1 VTAVQTPPEAKPPA
15 PATEQPAKAPPSIW
29 RRWRRWWLITG
40 VLVGWCVGAAIFH
53 DDDTLEIGGAEL
65 TDFHR
70 WLNDVRDDFDAQR
83 ETNWF
88 FKYVIGGISD
98 ALDWT
103 VENLQELLSQP
114 AFPRPV
120 PEIGWLGVVALTLL
134 IAYALAG
141 TRIAILATVSMLAF
155 GYLGYWA
162 ESVDLLIVTVV
173 AVAIC
178 AVLGLPLGILM
189 AKSKPVSAVTT
200 PVLDVMQTMPSFA
213 YLVPLVLF
221 FGIGAASAVVVTVI
235 FALPPLVRITAHG
248 IRTVAPATVEASQ
261 SLGATGWQRLRQV
274 QLPMARRTIIVGLN
288 QTTMAALSMA
298 TIAALVDGPGLGEPV
313 IRYLSASDVGNA
325 FVAGLCIVILAI
337 MLDRMTT
344 AASERREVAIRSG
357 HDPRIRRYV
366 LLGLVVV
373 AGIAVY
379 LSRTYTR
386 FAEFPD
392 GADLGGRLA
401 DRVNSINDWIVD
413 NFSDVTEG
421 LKDFVSYGF
430 LNPLESLTAESPW
443 WLAGAALLALS
454 ALIGGWKAFVS
465 TAICL
470 AIILGTGLWNES
482 MRTLTTVLVASVMVL
497 VLGVIFGVWMGRR
510 RRVDTVFRP
519 LLDALQVMPPFVY
532 LVPALALFET
542 GRFTAIVAAVAFAV
556 PVAIKLVA
564 DGIRGVSPTT
574 VEAAESSGSSTWQM
588 ITKVQIPMARGSILL
603 AANQGL
609 LFVLSMVVI
618 GGLVGGQGLGYL
630 VVRGFSQQEIF
641 GKGLAAGIAITALG
655 VLLDR
660 VTRYAAERS
669 ERRVAGA

>member
-1 VTAVQTPPEAKPPA
+1 MTAVQTPPEAKPPA
-15 PATEQPAKAPPSIW
+15 QAAEQPAKAPPSIW
-29 RRWRRWWLITG
+29 QRWRRWWLIAG
-40 VLVGWCVGAAIFH
+40 VLVGWRIGAAIFH
-53 DDDTLEIGGAEL
+53 DEDTLEIGGAEL

-189 AKSKPVSAVTT
+189 AKSRPVSAVTT

-248 IRTVAPATVEASQ
+248 IRTVAPATVEASR

-344 AASERREVAIRSG
+344 AASERREVALRSG

-366 LLGLVVV
+366 LLGLAVI

-386 FAEFPD
+386 FAEFPE

-454 ALIGGWKAFVS
+454 ALIGGWKALVS
-465 TAICL
+465 TAVCL

-542 GRFTAIVAAVAFAV
+542 GRFTAIVAAVAFAA

>member
-1 VTAVQTPPEAKPPA
+1 
-15 PATEQPAKAPPSIW
+15 
-29 RRWRRWWLITG
+29 
-40 VLVGWCVGAAIFH
+40 
-53 DDDTLEIGGAEL
+53 
-65 TDFHR
+65 
-70 WLNDVRDDFDAQR
+70 
-83 ETNWF
+83 
-88 FKYVIGGISD
+88 
-98 ALDWT
+98 
-103 VENLQELLSQP
+103 
-114 AFPRPV
+114 
-120 PEIGWLGVVALTLL
+120 
-134 IAYALAG
+134 
-141 TRIAILATVSMLAF
+141 
-155 GYLGYWA
+155 
-162 ESVDLLIVTVV
+162 
-173 AVAIC
+173 
-178 AVLGLPLGILM
+178 
-189 AKSKPVSAVTT
+189 VTT

>member
-15 PATEQPAKAPPSIW
+15 PAAEQPAKAPPSIW
-29 RRWRRWWLITG
+29 QRWRRWWLIAG
-40 VLVGWCVGAAIFH
+40 VLVGWRIGAAIFH
-53 DDDTLEIGGAEL
+53 DEDTLEIGGAEL

-189 AKSKPVSAVTT
+189 AKSRPVSAVTT

-248 IRTVAPATVEASQ
+248 IRTVAPATVEASR

-344 AASERREVAIRSG
+344 AASERREVALRSG

-366 LLGLVVV
+366 LLGLAVI

-386 FAEFPD
+386 FAEFPE

-454 ALIGGWKAFVS
+454 ALIGGWKALVS
-465 TAICL
+465 TAVCL

-542 GRFTAIVAAVAFAV
+542 GRFTAIVAAVAFAA

>member
-15 PATEQPAKAPPSIW
+15 QAAEQPAKAPPSIW
-29 RRWRRWWLITG
+29 QRWRRWWLIAG
-40 VLVGWCVGAAIFH
+40 VLVGWRIGAAIFH
-53 DDDTLEIGGAEL
+53 DEDTLEIGGAEL

-189 AKSKPVSAVTT
+189 AKSRPVSAVTT

-248 IRTVAPATVEASQ
+248 IRTVAPATVEASR

-344 AASERREVAIRSG
+344 AASERREVALRSG

-366 LLGLVVV
+366 LLGLAVI

-386 FAEFPD
+386 FAEFPE

-454 ALIGGWKAFVS
+454 ALIGGWKALVS
-465 TAICL
+465 TAVCL

-542 GRFTAIVAAVAFAV
+542 GRFTAIVAAVAFAA